1 MKRNLKVYLEDYKRG
16 RSILTLAK
24 QANYPPY
31 LFCRY
36 IVEQVANIPN
46 GKRGLTQ
53 AMRDPMEELKSLDII
68 KDPYLEAEEKMSE
81 DLR

>member
-1 MKRNLKVYLEDYKRG
+1 M
-16 RSILTLAK
+16 
-24 QANYPPY
+24 
-31 LFCRY
+31 
-36 IVEQVANIPN
+36 EQVANIPN